1 MGFRFRRSFRVMP
14 GWRVNLS
21 KSGVSSSF
29 GSRGAWVTVGPR
41 GTRTTLGIP
50 GTGLSYTTTQSSQH
64 RSRLDQ
70 LERDQDAQ
78 DPATASADFAR
89 GLIAIIVV
97 FGLIVWAAKTF
108 GA

>member
-29 GSRGAWVTVGPR
+29 GSRGAWFTVGPR

-50 GTGLSYTTTQSSQH
+50 GTGLSYTTTQAPRH
-64 RSRLDQ
+64 RHRLEH
-70 LERDQDAQ
+70 LEHADSV
-78 DPATASADFAR
+78 DPVTASADFVR
-89 GLIAIIVV
+89 GLFAIVVV
-97 FGLIVWAAKTF
+97 FGAIVLVVRMF
-108 GA
+108 IG